1 MKKKS
6 SSKSAFFN
14 FRVLLWFCLAG
25 AVLVLAAFGARPGGS
40 ASGPHQSATA
50 VSGSQISVP
59 DSSADKASTTDPRA
73 DLRASAVFATK
84 LSGPRATEIFNLA
97 TASAA
102 QAANSES
109 PNSATLTT
117 DREDYEPFSYV
128 YITGTGFQPGEIVDM
143 IVVELSPIQQSF
155 VPWTAVAD
163 QNGNFQTSWYVFT
176 EDLMGAT
183 MQVTGTGELSQ
194 LTASATFT
202 DAPAC
207 GEAVNGDPGNFEIE
221 GNVVAIA
228 SPHTDWV
235 DTTPGTNGLV
245 DPATGLPFNN
255 LVTYRRHDPF
265 NGVDDIFAQSNKT
278 NDDPNTYNWKTNSA
292 VNKDDLNNVYV
303 HISIDSRG
311 DRWLTASADRLNNGG
326 TAFADFELNQGTV
339 TKVTDTGCASSPC
352 GHFTA
357 VAADGSSPAATG
369 GRTPND
375 ILVTAQYGN
384 GGSAGT
390 MIIYQ
395 WKIPTG
401 GSTYE
406 WVDITSG
413 IPPAVFAF
421 ICTNTVAGPGD
432 HPPVHGVPVPYGAF
446 GGTSYGQNQFVEMA
460 IDSSHLIA
468 TIDPCLGIQIKT
480 VFVKTKTSTATTASL
495 DDLVDPIPVSF
506 NAGFVVTGSQTPPL
520 CHGGTGSVT
529 ATWTGG
535 TGPFECSLD
544 DPNNFGSCTG
554 PGQSTS
560 YSGLAGA

>member
-102 QAANSES
+102 QAANSDS

-117 DREDYEPFSYV
+117 DREDYSPFSYV
-128 YITGTGFQPGEIVDM
+128 YITGTGFQPGETVDM

-207 GEAVNGDPGNFEIE
+207 GEAV
-221 GNVVAIA
+221 
-228 SPHTDWV
+228 
-235 DTTPGTNGLV
+235 
-245 DPATGLPFNN
+245 
-255 LVTYRRHDPF
+255 
-265 NGVDDIFAQSNKT
+265 

-495 DDLVDPIPVSF
+495 DDFVDPIPVSF
-506 NAGFVVTGSQTPPL
+506 NAGFVLTGSQTPPL
-520 CHGGTGSVT
+520 CNGGTGSVT

-554 PGQSTS
+554 PGHSTS
-560 YSGLAGA
+560 YSGLAPGSPHKIYVKDDGTGCTKDTGTLTITQPSALSASSSNTAILCHGGTDRKSVV